1 MRRCEIIG
9 NALIFAA
16 KIDYRSVQINNTAFH
31 REIFQGDSR
40 YRFSLLRVY
49 IIISEQVANNKV
61 QERDNARNRRLTGA
75 RLRSWPPENPFDRST
90 LREKQTAVSF
100 FFFLHRK
107 EEFNRRLF
115 FFLHR
120 KEEFYHRWLYKNDW
134 KVYVPKGKL
143 IWRDNLSRIY
153 YNWVQLQ

>member
-107 EEFNRRLF
+107 EEFNRR
-115 FFLHR
+115 
-120 KEEFYHRWLYKNDW
+120 WLYKNDW